1 MERPVS
7 NQDRQS
13 RQAEFETVQDELVRQ
28 RDMLRSIIESLTHP
42 FYVVDVNDFSIKAT
56 NSAAYRMA
64 SEFTDVQCYA
74 LTKGGHKRCGT
85 KEHLCPVDT
94 VRDTK
99 KPVVIEHLC
108 HGKNGQEKHV
118 EVHAYPVFDESGEV
132 TAVIEYWMDVTDRYA
147 AQDELRRQ
155 KGLLE
160 NTIESLTHPFYVV
173 DARDYTVKIANAAA
187 RRYAESFPD
196 IHCYGLAHGRDKPC
210 GTKDEPCPLE
220 MVKATKRPVS
230 VEHTHYDK
238 EGNPRSVE
246 VYAYPIID
254 QAGEVVQMIE
264 YTLDVTERKR
274 AIDLLRQ
281 SEERYALAQRV
292 ANIGSWDWD
301 IVTGRLTWS
310 EQIAP
315 MFGFERGQFAGT
327 YEAFLDCVHPEDR
340 DYVQRS
346 VEQCLSGQ
354 EEYSIKHRIVRPDG
368 TIRWVS
374 ETGAVMRD
382 DKEKPIRMVG
392 LVQDVTEAELA
403 EEQIASLAR
412 FPSENPNPVIRISAD
427 GTIMHSNPAGRVLL
441 DDWHRKVGE
450 KAPQSWRQYVKR
462 IIQSGKGEV
471 LEVSVGERGYDLTI
485 APIPEAEYVNVY
497 GTETTG
503 RKQAEEDLRQYRE
516 HLEELV
522 QERTEELTAANEQL
536 RQEIEQRKELER
548 QILSISEREQR
559 RIGQELHDSLGQQ
572 LTGIAFMTRVLEQ
585 KLARGVQPEGAEIA
599 EISKLVNEATNQARG
614 LAKGLH
620 PVDLDRGSLTSSLG
634 ELASST
640 QQLFGVKCG
649 FRYDKAMEVRRAET
663 AVHLYRI
670 AQEAVTNAIKH
681 GRARKIEI
689 RLAHADKRGILTIEN
704 DGRDFPKEFEKR
716 GTGMGLQIMDHRV
729 DLIGGE
735 LTVHK
740 GSKGGAVVTCT
751 FPIEGAAIRSRT
763 NQDAE

>member
-1 MERPVS
+1 LERHADNRGQQGP
-7 NQDRQS
+7 QEQS
-13 RQAEFETVQDELVRQ
+13 EAVRDELVRQ
-28 RDMLRSIIESLTHP
+28 RDMLRGVIESLTHP
-42 FYVVDVNDFSIKAT
+42 FYVVDVKDFSIKAA

-64 SEFTDVQCYA
+64 GEFSDVKCYA
-74 LTKGGHKRCGT
+74 LSGGEHKRCGT

-94 VRDTK
+94 VRDTER
-99 KPVVIEHLC
+99 PVVIEHLL
-108 HGKNGQEKHV
+108 HDSEGREKRV
-118 EVHAYPVFDESGEV
+118 EVHAYPVFDEAGEV
-132 TAVIEYWMDVTDRYA
+132 TAVIEYWMDVTERYRA
-147 AQDELRRQ
+147 EDELRRQ
-155 KGLLE
+155 KELLE

-173 DARDYTVKIANAAA
+173 DAHDYTVKIANRAA
-187 RRYAESFPD
+187 RQYTNSFSG
-196 IHCYGLAHGRDKPC
+196 IHCYGLAHRRDEPC

-230 VEHTHYDK
+230 VQHTHYDK
-238 EGNPRSVE
+238 AGNPRSVE
-246 VYAYPIID
+246 VYAYPIVD
-254 QAGEVVQMIE
+254 QTGEVVQMIE

-301 IVTGRLTWS
+301 IASGKLTWS
-310 EQIAP
+310 EQIEP
-315 MFGFERGQFAGT
+315 MFGFERGRFAKT
-327 YEAFLDCVHPEDR
+327 YDAFLDCVHPDDR
-340 DYVQRS
+340 DYVRRS
-346 VEQCLSGQ
+346 VEQCLVSQ
-354 EEYSIKHRIVRPDG
+354 SDYSIKHRIIRPDG
-368 TIRWVS
+368 SVRWLS

-382 DKEKPIRMVG
+382 EKGKAIRMVG

-412 FPSENPNPVIRISAD
+412 FLSENPNPVIRISAD
-427 GTIMHSNPAGRVLL
+427 GTILHSNSAGRVLL
-441 DDWHRKVGE
+441 DDWRRRVGE

-462 IIQSGKGEV
+462 IIEGGKAEV
-471 LEVSVGERGYDLTI
+471 LEVSVGEKAYDLTV
-485 APIPEAEYVNVY
+485 APIGEGEYVNVY
-497 GTETTG
+497 GTETTW
-503 RKQAEEDLRQYRE
+503 RKQAEEDLRRYRE

-536 RQEIEQRKELER
+536 RQEIEQRKKLER
-548 QILSISEREQR
+548 QILSISEQEQR

-572 LTGIAFMTRVLEQ
+572 LTGIAFMSRVLEQ
-585 KLARGVQPEGAEIA
+585 KLAKGQLPEAAEMA

-620 PVDLDRGSLTSSLG
+620 PVDLDRGSLISSLG
-634 ELASST
+634 ELALST

-649 FRYDKAMEVRRAET
+649 FIHDRAIKVSEAQT

-681 GRARKIEI
+681 GRAKRIQI
-689 RLAHADKRGILTIEN
+689 RLTHSDKRGILTIEN
-704 DGRDFPKEFEKR
+704 DGRDFPKQFEKA

-735 LTVHK
+735 LTVRK
-740 GSKGGAVVTCT
+740 GPKGGAVVTCM
-751 FPIEGAAIRSRT
+751 FPIEAVVTRSGT
-763 NQDAE
+763 KQDAG